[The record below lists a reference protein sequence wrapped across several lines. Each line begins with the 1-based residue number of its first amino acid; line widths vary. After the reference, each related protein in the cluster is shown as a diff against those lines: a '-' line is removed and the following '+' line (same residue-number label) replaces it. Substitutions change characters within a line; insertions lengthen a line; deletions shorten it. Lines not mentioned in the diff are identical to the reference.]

1 MIGLLWLIAAIL
13 LVLWLVGFAVNW
25 GAFVWVLLI
34 AALVILVVGLVTGPA
49 KGRWR

>member
-1 MIGLLWLIAAIL
+1 MVGLLWLVFVVL

-34 AALVILVVGLVTGPA
+34 AALASLVVNLVFYP
-49 KGRWR
+49 RMRRPR